1 MCRLAWRLDQRLVS
15 PGEKRSSTICRRP
28 CMADRTGR
36 KQFQSVGRTCRNWR
50 PDIFALAS
58 ANGFQQISVHH
69 NWTSQRLL
77 RRRNQTNQLERL
89 HHRASKIS
97 MGTQQAARQNLLGI
111 GPSCLDPSLIKT
123 RSKPHNRRRLLHR
136 EETETIFEAQFLLK

>member
-1 MCRLAWRLDQRLVS
+1 MANDGAPQRAIPLGSGPGPTSPARPWLALGMCRLAWRLDQRLVS
-15 PGEKRSSTICRRP
+15 PREKRSSTICRRP

-36 KQFQSVGRTCRNWR
+36 EQPQSVGRTCRNWR

-77 RRRNQTNQLERL
+77 RRRNPINQLERL

-97 MGTQQAARQNLLGI
+97 MGTQQASRQNPLGI
-111 GPSCLDPSLIKT
+111 GPSCLDS
-123 RSKPHNRRRLLHR
+123 N
-136 EETETIFEAQFLLK
+136 